1 MQKNAKP
8 GHAAKM
14 LGGKKKAAKQPPPS
28 PSLNT
33 LPHTG
38 SLIKTLAM

>member
-14 LGGKKKAAKQPPPS
+14 LGGKKKAAKQPPSKP
-28 PSLNT
+28 
-33 LPHTG
+33 
-38 SLIKTLAM
+38 LIKYPPPHRIPY